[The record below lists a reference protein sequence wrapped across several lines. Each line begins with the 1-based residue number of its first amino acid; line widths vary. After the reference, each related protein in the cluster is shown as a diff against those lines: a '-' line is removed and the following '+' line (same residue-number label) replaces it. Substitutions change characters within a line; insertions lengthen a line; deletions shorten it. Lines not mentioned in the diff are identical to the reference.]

1 MLFTISYELYH
12 IICVILKLC
21 CTLNIICYTLYV
33 INYVSLYYI
42 LHHVVHCV
50 FCLLHI
56 FVPFIGIH
64 KIQWQ
69 KRLFWLHKMKVSS
82 TSQNIFPTLITFA
95 LSNPCCTHVQSDRNI
110 IVSHRHCLCAVSA
123 QWKGGWEIL
132 NSMLPKKSISQDC
145 YLRLLHP
152 SCRKQHHNE
161 AQMYIRV
168 TRKWIAGFK
177 KNVFER
183 SSFRKAPLKWHM
195 RWQDIF
201 KNTTNLWPAFT
212 GCFFPP
218 PRFFCS

>member
-21 CTLNIICYTLYV
+21 CILNIICYTLYV

-42 LHHVVHCV
+42 LHRVVHCV

-95 LSNPCCTHVQSDRNI
+95 LSNPCCTHVKSDRNI

-123 QWKGGWEIL
+123 QWKE
-132 NSMLPKKSISQDC
+132 
-145 YLRLLHP
+145 
-152 SCRKQHHNE
+152 
-161 AQMYIRV
+161 V
-168 TRKWIAGFK
+168 
-177 KNVFER
+177 ER
-183 SSFRKAPLKWHM
+183 SWIQCCQRKVSLKTVIS
-195 RWQDIF
+195 DSCTPVAESS
-201 KNTTNLWPAFT
+201 TTMKLECT
-212 GCFFPP
+212 LG
-218 PRFFCS
+218 SQESE